1 MYERKGN
8 FQNYISSNKN
18 VIFSMSEDLNNIK
31 PYNGIYVKKN
41 KVILSH
47 LIDKVSIGNDVYKIG
62 NFITISSDYNSNE
75 YLQKVENNIY
85 TYCIKDLKYTKEFNF
100 MPGTDILYIE
110 YNVENNSKSKIDFE
124 IIPFLTYRDIFTM
137 KKSNLLKFT
146 NRIIDEGVLINL
158 SVIENA
164 SLVIKSDIA
173 EFKLGEK
180 FLNNLKHEYVDI
192 NIKKNIYIE
201 DVYIPGTFNLK
212 IKPNSNKV
220 FRIYISDKD
229 INTLDYIRERSQII
243 EKDNIKQEFIE
254 LKKLATAVNS
264 FNLEYLTS
272 TIPCMIDIDKLMTNV
287 DSKNI
292 NKLSLELIDIVKSID
307 GQYLVLNKIDLAIKK
322 IKLII
327 ENINIIDLKYTEDN
341 IEFFKLKLWT
351 VEIINKLY
359 DKENNKIYEFKPFI
373 TKVAQKINEV
383 YKNKSEY
390 YDILETIVLSYN
402 ALKIYENILND
413 NIYVDIANTFLNKVN
428 NDFWIEENKILKSN
442 LNDKLNIS
450 TPEML
455 YAISLS
461 YPLVNGNI
469 TVKLLDT
476 IFKELYTPYGLRLVP
491 KNSTLSKG
499 LIYPKYMAHFVK
511 ANLRQNGVTYA
522 SQKISYNLV
531 KELLNEID
539 KECLNST
546 KSIYN
551 EKGIDIDFSTID
563 ILTISEM
570 IRLYDMLT

>member
-1 MYERKGN
+1 MYERKGS

-18 VIFSMSEDLNNIK
+18 AVFSMSEDLNNIK
-31 PYNGIYVKKN
+31 PYNGIYIKKN

-47 LIDKVSIGNDVYKIG
+47 LIDKISINNDVYKIG
-62 NFITISSDYNSNE
+62 NFSTISSDYNSNE

-110 YNVENNSKSKIDFE
+110 YNVQNNSKSKINFE

-137 KKSNLLKFT
+137 KKSSLLKFT
-146 NRIIDEGVLINL
+146 NRTIDEGVLINL

-180 FLNNLKHEYVDI
+180 FLNNLKHEYVDLS
-192 NIKKNIYIE
+192 IKKNIYIE
-201 DVYIPGTFNLK
+201 DVYIPGTFELK

-220 FRIYISDKD
+220 FRIYVSDKD
-229 INTLDYIRERSQII
+229 INTLDYIRERSQIT

-272 TIPCMIDIDKLMTNV
+272 TIPCMLDIDKLITNV

-292 NKLSLELIDIVKSID
+292 NKLSSELINIVRSID
-307 GQYLVLNKIDLAIKK
+307 GQYLVLNKIDLAITK
-322 IKLII
+322 IKSII
-327 ENINIIDLKYTEDN
+327 EYINIIDSKYNEDN
-341 IEFFKLKLWT
+341 IEFLKLKLWT
-351 VEIINKLY
+351 IEIINKLY
-359 DKENNKIYEFKPFI
+359 EKENNRIYEFKPFV
-373 TKVAQKINEV
+373 TKVSEKINEL
-383 YKNKSEY
+383 YNKNLEY
-390 YDILETIVLSYN
+390 YDLLEFIVLAYN
-402 ALKIYENILND
+402 VLKIYENILND
-413 NIYVDIANTFLNKVN
+413 NSHVNLANIFLNKVN
-428 NDFWIEENKILKSN
+428 NDFWVEEDKILKSN
-442 LNDKLNIS
+442 LNDKINVS

-455 YAISLS
+455 YAVSLS
-461 YPLVNGNI
+461 YPLLNGNI

-476 IFKELYTPYGLRLVP
+476 IFKELYTPYGLRIVS
-491 KNSTLSKG
+491 KNSSLNKG

-511 ANLRQNGVTYA
+511 ANLKQNGVTYA

-551 EKGIDIDFSTID
+551 EKGIDIDYATID
-563 ILTISEM
+563 LLTISEM